1 MFKNSFRP
9 LALATVTAL
18 MPINMAVLNTE
29 VHASSLP
36 RSLPAPNSL
45 QRTGTPMAQ
54 RSAGS
59 LPNGTNITSPQNSQG
74 RGTLKVINGTGYD
87 AIIKLVDQASGRT
100 QRFVYIQAN
109 REVTL
114 QQIGSCRC
122 TLKFSIG
129 THWNPNTQRFSQS
142 RLYSQFRESL
152 NFREIRTPSGV
163 RWMNYTATLHPVKG
177 GTARTLP
184 INERD
189 F

>member
-1 MFKNSFRP
+1 MLKNSFRQ
-9 LALATVTAL
+9 LALATAMILTPV
-18 MPINMAVLNTE
+18 NMAVLNAE

-36 RSLPAPNSL
+36 RSLTSSNSSKP
-45 QRTGTPMAQ
+45 TGITIAQ

-74 RGTLKVINGTGYD
+74 RGTLKVMNGTNYD
-87 AIIKLVDQASGRT
+87 AVIKLVDQASGRT

-114 QQIGSCRC
+114 QQISSCRC

-129 THWNPNTQRFSQS
+129 TNWNPNTQRFSQS

-177 GTARTLP
+177 GSARTVA
-184 INERD
+184 ISERD